1 MRDPEGS
8 SILLL
13 NVLVVASEALPL
25 AKTGGLG
32 DAVSGMARAMREAGV
47 EVTLLLPAYRGVMR
61 QLVDVKTV
69 GEIDDLPGG
78 PASLVT
84 GRIAQFDLPVILLRN
99 DALYDRD
106 GTPYLTPEGR
116 EHADNGVRFAA
127 LAHAATRIAA
137 GRTPLAVPHVVHA
150 NDWHA
155 GLVPLL
161 MHAAGIR
168 RVKSVITIH
177 NLAFQGVFPMA
188 DAEVLGIP
196 RAYCTPDGCEYWGNI
211 SFMKAGLRFADRI
224 TAVSRTYAREILTP
238 AFGMGL
244 EGLLYERRG
253 DLVAIPNGFDADIWN
268 PALDAFLPDTY
279 SATDLQGKAT
289 CKRELQETFGLIA
302 DPQATLIVSGSRLTT
317 QKMGDVAL
325 EALPAVLD
333 AHPAVQVAVLGCG
346 DHAIEEGMRGLM
358 ARYPGRVSVQIGYDE
373 RRAHLLH
380 AGGDILLHGSRFE
393 PFGLTPIYAMRYG
406 TLPICSRVGGL
417 ADSIKD
423 PGKTASQAAM
433 ATATGVLFD
442 GETAL
447 DMIQAIER
455 ALHLRAQPALWHTMQ
470 KNAMTANHSWE
481 VPAGHYTE
489 LFRELSPRT
498 VSVPRANTSP
508 VQLPVRARLPV
519 PALETS
525 DVLPALAARRRAP
538 VGAGLASSLG
548 LGSAA
553 SATA

>member
-1 MRDPEGS
+1 M
-8 SILLL
+8 LL

-47 EVTLLLPAYRGVMR
+47 EVTLLLPAYRGVQR

-69 GEIDDLPGG
+69 GDLDGLPGG
-78 PASLVT
+78 PASLVS
-84 GRIAQFDLPVILLRN
+84 GRIAQFDLPVLLLRN

-106 GTPYLTPEGR
+106 GTPYLTPEGK
-116 EHADNGVRFAA
+116 EYADNGVRFAA

-137 GRTPLAVPHVVHA
+137 GRTAVPVPHVVHA

-168 RVKSVITIH
+168 RVKSAITIH
-177 NLAFQGVFPMA
+177 NLAFQGLFPME
-188 DAEVLGIP
+188 DAEALGIP
-196 RAYCTPDGCEYWGNI
+196 RSYCTPDGCEYWGKI

-244 EGLLYERRG
+244 EGLLNERRG
-253 DLVAIPNGFDADIWN
+253 DLVAIPNGFDADVWN

-279 SATDLQGKAT
+279 TAADLQGKST

-302 DPQATLIVSGSRLTT
+302 NPDATLIVSGSRLTS
-317 QKMGDVAL
+317 QKMADVAL
-325 EALPAVLD
+325 RAMPAVLD
-333 AHPAVQVAVLGCG
+333 ANPDVQLAVLGCG
-346 DHAIEEGMRGLM
+346 DADIEDGMRGLM
-358 ARYPGRVSVQIGYDE
+358 ASYPGRVSVQIGYDE

-406 TLPICSRVGGL
+406 TLPICSRVGGM
-417 ADSIKD
+417 ADTVKD
-423 PGKTASQAAM
+423 PGKDACQAAL
-433 ATATGVLFD
+433 ATATGILFD
-442 GETAL
+442 GETPA
-447 DMIQAIER
+447 DMIAAIER
-455 ALHLRAQPALWHTMQ
+455 ALQLRTQPALWRAMQ

-481 VPAGHYTE
+481 IPARHYME
-489 LFRELSPRT
+489 LFRGLSPQT
-498 VSVPRANTSP
+498 VTVPRHLVQP
-508 VQLPVRARLPV
+508 VQPVVRPRLPV
-519 PALETS
+519 A
-525 DVLPALAARRRAP
+525 DVDLVPALAARRRAP
-538 VGAGLASSLG
+538 ASGGRAAVLG
-548 LGSAA
+548 MGVPAA
-553 SATA
+553 PAA